1 MRDPTSAP
9 RSGARSANVPG
20 WAEAVVD
27 NLNSLLEPGQLVRNP
42 DRPDWGLGQ
51 VQSNIGGK
59 VTVNFEHEGK
69 LVLDASQVELRLVF
83 D

>member
-1 MRDPTSAP
+1 M
-9 RSGARSANVPG
+9 
-20 WAEAVVD
+20 
-27 NLNSLLEPGQLVRNP
+27 NSLLEPGQLVRNP

-69 LVLDASQVELRLVF
+69 LVLETAQVDLVLVF

>member
-1 MRDPTSAP
+1 M
-9 RSGARSANVPG
+9 
-20 WAEAVVD
+20 
-27 NLNSLLEPGQLVRNP
+27 NSLLEPGQLVRNP

-69 LVLDASQVELRLVF
+69 LVIDGAQVTLLPAYDSRDTLIG
-83 D
+83 